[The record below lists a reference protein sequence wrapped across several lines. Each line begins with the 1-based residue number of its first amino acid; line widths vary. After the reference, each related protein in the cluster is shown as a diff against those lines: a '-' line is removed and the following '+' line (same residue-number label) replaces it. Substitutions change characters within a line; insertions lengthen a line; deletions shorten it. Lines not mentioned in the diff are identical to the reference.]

1 VVLRGL
7 GLGGWMNMENF
18 ITGYAGSESQMR
30 RALTRVL
37 GPAAAAAYFDRLLE
51 VFFTDEDAAYLGSL
65 GVNSLRIPF
74 NYRHFEDDDRPVTTV
89 DDFEETLA
97 SVERGI
103 DPDQDTPAAQ
113 MTVAAAIW
121 LSTNPDQEHHHR
133 EHVLREASR
142 LYFHGEPPADVAE
155 WLREAGVG

>member
-1 VVLRGL
+1 VRTGDRQPIPTVSEAVREAAAICDPNGDDAAVRGL
-7 GLGGWMNMENF
+7 
-18 ITGYAGSESQMR
+18 IDS
-30 RALTRVL
+30 
-37 GPAAAAAYFDRLLE
+37 
-51 VFFTDEDAAYLGSL
+51 
-65 GVNSLRIPF
+65 
-74 NYRHFEDDDRPVTTV
+74 FEDDDRPVTAV
-89 DDFEETLA
+89 GDFEETLA

-142 LYFHGEPPADVAE
+142 LYFHDEPPPDVAE
-155 WLREAGVG
+155 WLREAGGG

>member
-1 VVLRGL
+1 VARWGVMSRGEREPIPSVSEAVL
-7 GLGGWMNMENF
+7 E
-18 ITGYAGSESQMR
+18 
-30 RALTRVL
+30 
-37 GPAAAAAYFDRLLE
+37 AAAICDPNGG
-51 VFFTDEDAAYLGSL
+51 DA
-65 GVNSLRIPF
+65 GVRGMIDA
-74 NYRHFEDDDRPVTTV
+74 FEDDDRPVTTV

-97 SVERGI
+97 SVEKGI

-121 LSTNPDQEHHHR
+121 LSTNPDQEHHDR

-142 LYFHGEPPADVAE
+142 LYFHGEPPPDVAE

>member
-1 VVLRGL
+1 MSRGEREPIPSVSEAVL
-7 GLGGWMNMENF
+7 E
-18 ITGYAGSESQMR
+18 
-30 RALTRVL
+30 
-37 GPAAAAAYFDRLLE
+37 AAATCDPNGG
-51 VFFTDEDAAYLGSL
+51 DA
-65 GVNSLRIPF
+65 GVRGMIDA
-74 NYRHFEDDDRPVTTV
+74 FEDDDRPVTTV

-142 LYFHGEPPADVAE
+142 LYFHGEPPPDVAE

>member
-1 VVLRGL
+1 MYFVGPRPTNRILDPLKTGDRNQIPSVSEAVREAAAICDPNGDDAATRGL
-7 GLGGWMNMENF
+7 
-18 ITGYAGSESQMR
+18 I
-30 RALTRVL
+30 
-37 GPAAAAAYFDRLLE
+37 
-51 VFFTDEDAAYLGSL
+51 DA
-65 GVNSLRIPF
+65 
-74 NYRHFEDDDRPVTTV
+74 FEDDDRPVTAV

-133 EHVLREASR
+133 EHVLREAAR
-142 LYFHGEPPADVAE
+142 LYFHGEPPPDVAA
-155 WLREAGVG
+155 WLRDAGVA